1 MTVFDLLGRVPDDS
15 RVLELA
21 EPLAAL
27 DAELPVIAPGEYRGG
42 HPGLVGEPQE
52 VAMRSQ
58 AQQPDAHRHQQRQ
71 PHDGAIEYRPEATRQ
86 AAQLDLLEKPETEPG
101 TQEQAHRRHA
111 PRPGDVGGAA
121 VADAAAHGK
130 QSQTTRGDGPVAEQR
145 GVVLRLREWW
155 VAPAVAVGLLAV
167 WMHSL
172 TAREPGEGE

>member
-58 AQQPDAHRHQQRQ
+58 AQQPDAHRHQQCQ
-71 PHDGAIEYRPEATRQ
+71 PHDGAIEYRPEATGQ

-101 TQEQAHRRHA
+101 TQEQAHRHHA

-130 QSQTTRGDGPVAEQR
+130 QSQTT
-145 GVVLRLREWW
+145 
-155 VAPAVAVGLLAV
+155 
-167 WMHSL
+167 
-172 TAREPGEGE
+172 

>member
-58 AQQPDAHRHQQRQ
+58 AQQPDAHRHQQCQ

-86 AAQLDLLEKPETEPG
+86 AAQLDRSSGETRNRTGHTG
-101 TQEQAHRRHA
+101 TGAPASHPTPRRRRRGHRR
-111 PRPGDVGGAA
+111 
-121 VADAAAHGK
+121 
-130 QSQTTRGDGPVAEQR
+130 
-145 GVVLRLREWW
+145 
-155 VAPAVAVGLLAV
+155 
-167 WMHSL
+167 
-172 TAREPGEGE
+172 

>member
-58 AQQPDAHRHQQRQ
+58 AQQPDAHRHQQCQ
-71 PHDGAIEYRPEATRQ
+71 PHDGAIEYRPESTGQ
-86 AAQLDLLEKPETEPG
+86 AAQRARLGKRETEPG
-101 TQEQAHRRHA
+101 TQEQAHRHHA

-145 GVVLRLREWW
+145 GMGLRLREWW

-172 TAREPGEGE
+172 ATREPREGE